1 MRRFVLPAAVTL
13 LAAFAGIGVAQ
24 PSGPSLPTDT
34 QQQLSAERPIPV
46 PSTHSCTVPL
56 MTHDF
61 HSSYGTPFNGTYTP
75 PAGCKGPW
83 AKVVL
88 TLTSTVGGVQF
99 DRDVYVAIGHAVVLD
114 GTTSEPCCTGI
125 NASTWTVQR
134 DVTDISALLTTRQP
148 VQVEL
153 DNVNDSTYTGVYHT
167 LLSLTFYATDAR
179 TPAGPH
185 PDRLLPISS
194 AGKGGPMLSISKN
207 GQRVG
212 ESVVFPRNLDRL
224 HAQIF
229 ADSHGPCEEFWWGD
243 PGQCAGKPYRE
254 IAVYLDGKLA
264 GAAPAYP
271 AIYTGAGGPGLWEPI
286 PAPRAWNLR
295 PYDLDLTPFVGVLTD
310 GRAHSVQLGILDMTL
325 ASGDFW
331 AAAVNL
337 QIWTAHSHGRT
348 RGHLISTTAPA
359 NPTDTISDPTSQ
371 GAPYTDTSSHTLVFK
386 GDRVVDGH
394 TIVTTVN
401 ETMGEDARQAV
412 LVDDGSWHWTQSTT
426 TADGWGHTTVVTQ
439 TAAYTLATDVFTT
452 YQIEDAGTTT
462 TDVDHVRK
470 SWTSYDETMR
480 TADATGIAFNGAEQ
494 EQYGYSDDTGACYDH
509 QLASQAS
516 EVTVDQVLAVGCP
529 AAPSSSPNSVIP
541 PG

>member
-1 MRRFVLPAAVTL
+1 MRRFLLPAVVTV

-34 QQQLSAERPIPV
+34 QQQVSAERPIPV
-46 PSTHSCTVPL
+46 PSTRSCTVPL

-61 HSSYGTPFNGTYTP
+61 KNSYGAPYNGRYAP

-88 TLTSTVGGVQF
+88 TLTSTVSGTQF

-114 GTTSEPCCTGI
+114 GTTSEPCCTG
-125 NASTWTVQR
+125 NASTWTVRR
-134 DVTDISALLTTRQP
+134 DVTDLTPLLRTSQP

-167 LLSLTFYATDAR
+167 LLSLTFYGTDAH

-185 PDRLLPISS
+185 PDRVLPISS
-194 AGKGGPMLSISKN
+194 TGKGGPMLSISKN
-207 GQRVG
+207 GQRV
-212 ESVVFPRNLDRL
+212 EAPVTFPRNLDRL
-224 HAQIF
+224 HAQVF

-243 PGQCAGKPYRE
+243 PSQCAGKPYRE

-295 PYDLDLTPFVGVLTD
+295 PYDLDLTPFVGLLTD

-331 AAAVNL
+331 AIAANL
-337 QIWTAHSHGRT
+337 QIWTAHSGART
-348 RGHLISTTAPA
+348 LGHLLSASPPAAP
-359 NPTDTISDPTSQ
+359 SHVVGDPTGQ
-371 GAPYTDTSSHTLVFK
+371 AVPYEDTVSHTLSFK
-386 GDRVVDGH
+386 GDRVVDRKH
-394 TIVTTVN
+394 IVTTVA
-401 ETMGEDARQAV
+401 EQMGMTSYQAV
-412 LVDDGSWHWTQSTT
+412 AYVDGTWTWTRSTT
-426 TADGWGHTTVVTQ
+426 TDVGGHTTVDKQ
-439 TAAYTLATDVFTT
+439 TAAYDLSTDILTY
-452 YQIEDAGTTT
+452 YQIGDSGSTE
-462 TDVDHVRK
+462 TDVDGKKTASANFGDVMH
-470 SWTSYDETMR
+470 
-480 TADATGIAFNGAEQ
+480 TADATGIVFNGAE
-494 EQYGYSDDTGACYDH
+494 EADSHYDDSTGACWDH
-509 QLASQAS
+509 YLASQAG
-516 EVTVDQVLAVGCP
+516 EVTVDQIVLDQCHVRGSTL
-529 AAPSSSPNSVIP
+529 SSSSH
-541 PG
+541 G

>member
-1 MRRFVLPAAVTL
+1 MTRRGPNYRPMRRFLLPAVATL
-13 LAAFAGIGVAQ
+13 LAAFAGAGVAT
-24 PSGPSLPTDT
+24 PSAPSLPTDT
-34 QQQLSAERPIPV
+34 QHQVSADMPIAV
-46 PSTHSCTVPL
+46 PSTHSCTVSL

-61 HSSYGTPFNGTYTP
+61 KNSYGAPYNGTYTP

-114 GTTSEPCCTGI
+114 GTTSEPCCTGS

-134 DVTDISALLTTRQP
+134 DVTDLTALLLTRQP

-167 LLSLTFYATDAR
+167 LVSLTFYQTDAT

-185 PDRLLPISS
+185 PDRVLPISS
-194 AGKGGPMLSISKN
+194 TGKGGPMLSISKN

-212 ESVVFPRNLDRL
+212 ASVVLPHNLDRL
-224 HAQIF
+224 RAQVF

-271 AIYTGAGGPGLWEPI
+271 AVYTGAGGPGLWEPI

-295 PYDLDLTPFVGVLTD
+295 PYDLDLTPFVGLLTD
-310 GRAHSVQLGILDMTL
+310 GKAHNVQLGILDMTL

-331 AAAVNL
+331 AIAANL
-337 QIWTAHSHGRT
+337 QVWTAHSHGRT
-348 RGHLISTTAPA
+348 RGHLLSVSAPA
-359 NPTDTISDPTSQ
+359 NPTENVFDPSGQ
-371 GAPYTDTSSHTLVFK
+371 GVPFSESASHALSFK
-386 GDRVVDGH
+386 GDRIVDGRH
-394 TIVTTVN
+394 IVTTVQ
-401 ETMGEDARQAV
+401 ESMGEAVRQAA
-412 LVDDGSWHWTQSTT
+412 LVDDNLWTWTQSTT
-426 TADGWGHTTVVTQ
+426 TEAEGHVTVTTQ
-439 TAAYTLATDVFTT
+439 IAPFSLATDLFTT
-452 YQIEDAGTTT
+452 YQIEDSGTTT
-462 TDVDHVRK
+462 TDVDHVRTE
-470 SWTSYDETMR
+470 WTSYDETMR
-480 TADATGIAFNGAEQ
+480 TADATGIVFNGAEQ
-494 EQYGYSDDTGACYDH
+494 EQYRYADKRGACYDH
-509 QLASQAS
+509 VLASQAG
-516 EVTVDQVLAVGCP
+516 EVTVDQVSTLDCP
-529 AAPSSSPNSVIP
+529 SAPTS
-541 PG
+541 